1 VESRFAEDFGG
12 KSMYARSSLF
22 PVVALEFGLQARF
35 FQKAFCC
42 PTELLGYLR
51 Q

>member
-1 VESRFAEDFGG
+1 VESRFAEDFSG
-12 KSMYARSSLF
+12 KSLYARTRLF

-35 FQKAFCC
+35 FQKAFGR